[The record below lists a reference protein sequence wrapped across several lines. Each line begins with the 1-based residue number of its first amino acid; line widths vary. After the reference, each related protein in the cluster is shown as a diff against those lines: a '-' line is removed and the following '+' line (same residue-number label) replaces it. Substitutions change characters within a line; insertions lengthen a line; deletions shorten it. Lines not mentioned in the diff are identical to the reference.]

1 MCRHCVCVY
10 YQDWHRTRRPK
21 PAPEGNILPGVA
33 RSVTPQPSTGLPRP
47 ESISPRNTL
56 TSSSGV
62 IVAVGESGAGASP
75 APLLATK
82 PSPVATT
89 GLSFDEEAKLVYG
102 VVLSLRNMVKKLA
115 GKSVPG
121 ILARSPLLTAL

>member
-21 PAPEGNILPGVA
+21 PALQGNILPGVA
-33 RSVTPQPSTGLPRP
+33 RSVTPQPSTGLPQP

-62 IVAVGESGAGASP
+62 IVAVGESSASP
-75 APLLATK
+75 APLLMTK
-82 PSPVATT
+82 PSPSPVPTT

-121 ILARSPLLTAL
+121 VLAK